1 MTTLKCLIQELCPD
15 GVSYQEVENLL
26 NKITAPAALPKSEY
40 KNEGAFP
47 VINQAQNLIAGYS
60 DDEEKALPLGKYIVF
75 GDHTRAIK
83 WADFRFIPGES
94 GTLVFKVMEHVE
106 PKYVYYALKN
116 LRIESRGYNR
126 HWTVLREFVI
136 PVPPI
141 EVQKEIVR
149 ILDAFTELEAE
160 LETELEAELEARL
173 KQFAHYTSQIFQ
185 DQKYNFELKKL
196 GEIAR
201 CYAGATPLTTKNEYW
216 DGGTIP
222 WIASGEVNKG
232 TIYAS
237 DAYITEKGYES
248 SSTKMVPAGSVLIAL
263 AGQGKTRGMVA
274 RTRLEAC
281 TNQSLCAIVPI
292 KDVNPDYLFFYM
304 RTQYQNYRS
313 MSSGEGGR
321 GGLNLQ
327 IIKSIEIPVP
337 SLQHQFEI
345 VKILEKFEELSQGVS
360 SSLPAEIVARR
371 QQYEYYR
378 SKLLTFKTLE
388 VA

>member
-1 MTTLKCLIQELCPD
+1 MSKLEDLIYNLCPG
-15 GVSYQEVENLL
+15 GVTYQNVDSLL
-26 NKITAPAALPKSEY
+26 KKVPVPDALPKNEY
-40 KNEGAFP
+40 RTEGHYP
-47 VINQAQNLIAGYS
+47 VINQAQNLIAAYS
-60 DDEEKALPLGKYIVF
+60 NEEEKALPDGSYIVF

-83 WADFRFIPGES
+83 WANFRFIPGES
-94 GTLVFKVMEHVE
+94 GTLVFEVVE
-106 PKYVYYALKN
+106 STAAKYVYYALKN

-126 HWTVLREFVI
+126 HWTVLREFKI

-141 EVQKEIVR
+141 EIQQEIVA
-149 ILDAFTELEAE
+149 ILDKFTQ
-160 LETELEAELEARL
+160 LEAELEAELSARRN
-173 KQFAHYTSQIFQ
+173 QFAHYTTQIFE
-185 DQKYNFELKKL
+185 DQKYEFELKKL
-196 GEIAR
+196 GDIAR
-201 CYAGATPLTTKNEYW
+201 CYAGATPLTTNRNYW

-232 TIYAS
+232 TIYSA
-237 DAYITEKGYES
+237 DALITQKGYES
-248 SSTKMVPAGSVLIAL
+248 SSTKMVPSGSILIAL

-292 KDVNPDYLFFYM
+292 QEINPDYLYFYM

-321 GGLNLQ
+321 GGLNLK

-337 SLQHQFEI
+337 SSGHQSAI
-345 VKILEKFEELSQGVS
+345 VRILETFEEYSQGS
-360 SSLPAEIVARR
+360 ISSLLAEIRARR
-371 QQYEYYR
+371 QQYEFYR
-378 SKLLTFKTLE
+378 NKLLTFKELE